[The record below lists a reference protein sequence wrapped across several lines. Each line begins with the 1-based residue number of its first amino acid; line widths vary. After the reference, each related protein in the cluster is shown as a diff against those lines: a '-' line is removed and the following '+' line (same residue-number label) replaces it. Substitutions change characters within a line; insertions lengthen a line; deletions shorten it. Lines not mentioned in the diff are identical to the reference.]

1 MKMLRFNKYWPLIL
15 GAGLC
20 TMLWGGCSTRN
31 VYVIDG
37 DRSETVDAP
46 QDELPRGVSVS
57 DASVFVKPLSRYGTW
72 HHHHRYGQVFA
83 PGGAYLTARWR
94 PYTHGHWEYTE
105 WGWTWVSADPFGW
118 ATDHYGRW
126 TYDAHLGW
134 VWVPGRVWGPAW
146 VTWRHGGGYVGW
158 APLPPGAQLGAH
170 YGVHETAWVFVHSHH
185 LGTHHVH
192 TLIVYDHHHSHYIRL
207 TRRSQQTNQ
216 IGNHRLYRGPDPD
229 EVQRRGGHVV
239 HRSIRETEEEH
250 RLLRDPSGHSL
261 SRDDSSRGGGR
272 SSEDTEQRS
281 GSHGIQRDDDRR
293 TGRDDHG
300 SSNERE
306 QRADRDRH
314 GPSVTEA
321 GTPGSE
327 APLRR
332 DGRDSNSED
341 TDRTARETQDSD
353 RTSTEDHVTDQEQRR
368 EARSG
373 QRVQDTSHPAD
384 GRPEL
389 EPTSAPE
396 RASGSEHGSNTSR
409 SDTGASSER
418 ETARDGV
425 FENAPPAQNRPSVRD
440 TSTSPGA
447 DRETLTTPTR
457 IQRTLIAHV
466 SQALI
471 GQEKPTPM
479 HRISGTSRNLN
490 KTVVLATKPLC
501 NPHHHPTQEMC
512 LHQNMGHPL
521 LKNQRH
527 PEERPKPEMHWVHH
541 REKQVKSQQRKAA
554 SVRDRKRLHK
564 KHLPAPP
571 NATPVQE
578 ATNRARAW
586 ERPLV
591 NKKTSKNRSG
601 NPLERKHENE
611 SQPPRKTARSEV
623 AAALKSTDKPRMGT
637 HITLAAISASSE
649 RSPFVKVT

>member
-1 MKMLRFNKYWPLIL
+1 MLRFNKYWPMIL

-281 GSHGIQRDDDRR
+281 GSHGLQRDDDRRTGRDDDRR

-368 EARSG
+368 DARSG

-389 EPTSAPE
+389 EPTSSPE
-396 RASGSEHGSNTSR
+396 RASGSERGSNTSR

-447 DRETLTTPTR
+447 DRETRDDSNADSTDSHRARKPSPDRPGKTYTDAPDQWDVTNPKQNGRARNKASLQSAPPS
-457 IQRTLIAHV
+457 HPGNV
-466 SQALI
+466 SSP
-471 GQEKPTPM
+471 K
-479 HRISGTSRNLN
+479 HGTSASQKSTSSRGKTEARNAL
-490 KTVVLATKPLC
+490 
-501 NPHHHPTQEMC
+501 
-512 LHQNMGHPL
+512 G
-521 LKNQRH
+521 
-527 PEERPKPEMHWVHH
+527 
-541 REKQVKSQQRKAA
+541 S
-554 SVRDRKRLHK
+554 S
-564 KHLPAPP
+564 
-571 NATPVQE
+571 
-578 ATNRARAW
+578 
-586 ERPLV
+586 
-591 NKKTSKNRSG
+591 
-601 NPLERKHENE
+601 
-611 SQPPRKTARSEV
+611 PRKTGQESAKKSRVGTRSKTSPQKASSRSTKRNAGSGSHQSRSSMGKTTGQQKDIKESKR
-623 AAALKSTDKPRMGT
+623 KSTRTKARKRKPTTSQNSSKRGGT
-637 HITLAAISASSE
+637 STQKH
-649 RSPFVKVT
+649 R

>member
-1 MKMLRFNKYWPLIL
+1 MLRFNKYWPLIL

-281 GSHGIQRDDDRR
+281 DSHGLQRDDDRRTGRDDDRR

-300 SSNERE
+300 PSNDRERGT
-306 QRADRDRH
+306 DRDRH

-353 RTSTEDHVTDQEQRR
+353 RSSTEDHVTDQGQRR
-368 EARSG
+368 DARSG
-373 QRVQDTSHPAD
+373 QRAQDTSHPAD

-396 RASGSEHGSNTSR
+396 RASGSERGSNTSR

-425 FENAPPAQNRPSVRD
+425 FENAPPAQNRPSVRE

-447 DRETLTTPTR
+447 DRETRDDSNADSTDSHRARKPSPDRPGKAYTDAPDQWDVTNPKHNGHARNKASLQSAPPSHPKNVSSPT
-457 IQRTLIAHV
+457 H
-466 SQALI
+466 
-471 GQEKPTPM
+471 
-479 HRISGTSRNLN
+479 GTSASQKSTSSRGKTEARNAL
-490 KTVVLATKPLC
+490 
-501 NPHHHPTQEMC
+501 
-512 LHQNMGHPL
+512 G
-521 LKNQRH
+521 
-527 PEERPKPEMHWVHH
+527 
-541 REKQVKSQQRKAA
+541 S
-554 SVRDRKRLHK
+554 S
-564 KHLPAPP
+564 
-571 NATPVQE
+571 
-578 ATNRARAW
+578 
-586 ERPLV
+586 
-591 NKKTSKNRSG
+591 
-601 NPLERKHENE
+601 
-611 SQPPRKTARSEV
+611 PRKTGQESAKKSRVGTRSKTSPQKASSRSTKSNAGSGSHQSRSSMGKTTGQQKDIQESKR
-623 AAALKSTDKPRMGT
+623 KSTRTKARKRKPTTSQNSSKRGGT
-637 HITLAAISASSE
+637 STQKH
-649 RSPFVKVT
+649 R